1 MIHGPKELSMSGKVS
16 FLKIMSVGSYLQ
28 LSSVDSSVIFCFP
41 SVTRYWVLLLNC

>member
-28 LSSVDSSVIFCFP
+28 ISSVDSMAV
-41 SVTRYWVLLLNC
+41 